1 MDEEKERNKLLLEL
15 AFHIY
20 EEEERRNQLI
30 DSKNQ
35 SFVAFLGV
43 MFTIQVT
50 IVSNFNSMF
59 DNVSSNRL
67 DFLLLL
73 FLLSILCYIISLMF
87 FSLTLMFTDKF
98 QSAPPIDKIIEF
110 GNPTPCSEKDNNF
123 IMSNTIVSL
132 RKCIFDNDKIME
144 NKTRKGNF
152 GFLFLNVGVIFTIL
166 FILYYLFSTLWC
178 CYV

>member
-1 MDEEKERNKLLLEL
+1 M
-15 AFHIY
+15 HIY

-30 DSKNQ
+30 DSENQ

-87 FSLTLMFTDKF
+87 FSLTLMVTDKF
-98 QSAPPIDKIIEF
+98 QAAPPIDKIIEF

-123 IMSNTIVSL
+123 IMSNTIVRFNL
-132 RKCIFDNDKIME
+132 
-144 NKTRKGNF
+144 
-152 GFLFLNVGVIFTIL
+152 VH
-166 FILYYLFSTLWC
+166 
-178 CYV
+178 